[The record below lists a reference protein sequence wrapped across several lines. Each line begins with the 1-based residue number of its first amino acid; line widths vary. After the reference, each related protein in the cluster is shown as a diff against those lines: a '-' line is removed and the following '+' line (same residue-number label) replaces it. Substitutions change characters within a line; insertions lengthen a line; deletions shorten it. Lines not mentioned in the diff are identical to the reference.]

1 MIEKMDGSFIRA
13 TPDGALVLDALVA
26 DLAA

>member
-1 MIEKMDGSFIRA
+1 MIEPMGGSIIRA